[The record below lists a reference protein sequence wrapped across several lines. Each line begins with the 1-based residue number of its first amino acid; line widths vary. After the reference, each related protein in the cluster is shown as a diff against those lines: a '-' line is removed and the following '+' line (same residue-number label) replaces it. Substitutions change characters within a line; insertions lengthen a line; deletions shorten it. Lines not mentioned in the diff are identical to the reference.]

1 VLGHC
6 RSLSDLGVRRVSGC
20 LELLLYLDEIVLS
33 PGLFV
38 SGGIVTPVALA
49 YVSVCVIFG
58 VRNPVPYQE
67 SRAL

>member
-1 VLGHC
+1 MLGHC
-6 RSLSDLGVRRVSGC
+6 RSLSDLGVRRVSGF
-20 LELLLYLDEIVLS
+20 LVLLLYLDEIDLF
-33 PGLFV
+33 PGLLV
-38 SGGIVTPVALA
+38 SGRIVTLVALA